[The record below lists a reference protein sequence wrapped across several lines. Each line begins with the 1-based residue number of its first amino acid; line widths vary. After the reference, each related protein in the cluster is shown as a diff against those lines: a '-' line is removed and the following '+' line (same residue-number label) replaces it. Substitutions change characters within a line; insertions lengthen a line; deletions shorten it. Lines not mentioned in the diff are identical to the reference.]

1 MATGVGVIQILFARL
16 NSPTLKTL
24 TPWRRARSVCVL
36 VTTGSRAKAAELI
49 QMPLSGTDS
58 REPNEGDSRRTARGS
73 LGAGGGTCATNS
85 QPMHPQVGYRDARKY
100 ETRTKLCF
108 HYICVN
114 AARRCLYTS
123 GEVTSQ
129 SLYGH
134 GTTAILWV

>member
-1 MATGVGVIQILFARL
+1 MATGVGVIQILFAQL

-24 TPWRRARSVCVL
+24 TPWRRALSVCVL

-73 LGAGGGTCATNS
+73 LRAGTCATNS
-85 QPMHPQVGYRDARKY
+85 QPMHPKVGYRDARKY

-108 HYICVN
+108 HCIRVN
-114 AARRCLYTS
+114 AMRPVA
-123 GEVTSQ
+123 
-129 SLYGH
+129 
-134 GTTAILWV
+134 AIIHRVK

>member
-1 MATGVGVIQILFARL
+1 V
-16 NSPTLKTL
+16 
-24 TPWRRARSVCVL
+24 SVCVL
-36 VTTGSRAKAAELI
+36 VTTGSLAKAAELI

-58 REPNEGDSRRTARGS
+58 REPNEGDSPRTARGS
-73 LGAGGGTCATNS
+73 LGAGTCATNS
-85 QPMHPQVGYRDARKY
+85 QPMRPKVGYRDARY

-114 AARRCLYTS
+114 AARRCHYTL

-134 GTTAILWV
+134 DTTAILWV

>member
-58 REPNEGDSRRTARGS
+58 REPNEGDSPRTARGS
-73 LGAGGGTCATNS
+73 LGAGGGRV
-85 QPMHPQVGYRDARKY
+85 PP
-100 ETRTKLCF
+100 TRSPCTQK
-108 HYICVN
+108 
-114 AARRCLYTS
+114 
-123 GEVTSQ
+123 
-129 SLYGH
+129 
-134 GTTAILWV
+134 